1 MTAYVHI
8 GTVKTGTTTI
18 QKFLSNNKNIL
29 LEYRFKYS
37 EVFFTNCKHDDLA
50 KLIIQE
56 EHLSL
61 KREVISNIKN
71 SEYKQQIL
79 KLKNEIDNNKDC
91 KFLFSTEGI
100 SWLFSDEKFIQIL
113 QKLLYEIGFSKI
125 YIVLY
130 LRNTADL
137 LASLSNQEIK
147 NGHKEDNMYSLKVSP
162 DKYFRTHS
170 YNNQW
175 LCQNYSKVFG
185 KENLIIKIFD
195 KNEFYQGDLLKDFIH
210 SIGLKWNK
218 RFVIPLIQNES
229 IDLLGIE
236 LMQRINNFGLGGFL
250 GENSKSLRNFFM
262 KFFRSKDCDIK
273 FQPPK
278 AIVQSYLDY
287 FEESN
292 EWVRKEFFPHKERLF
307 PKKT

>member
-100 SWLFSDEKFIQIL
+100 SWLFSDERNLFKFYKSYYTKLDLVKFIL
-113 QKLLYEIGFSKI
+113 F
-125 YIVLY
+125 
-130 LRNTADL
+130 
-137 LASLSNQEIK
+137 
-147 NGHKEDNMYSLKVSP
+147 
-162 DKYFRTHS
+162 
-170 YNNQW
+170 
-175 LCQNYSKVFG
+175 
-185 KENLIIKIFD
+185 
-195 KNEFYQGDLLKDFIH
+195 FI
-210 SIGLKWNK
+210 
-218 RFVIPLIQNES
+218 
-229 IDLLGIE
+229 
-236 LMQRINNFGLGGFL
+236 
-250 GENSKSLRNFFM
+250 
-262 KFFRSKDCDIK
+262 
-273 FQPPK
+273 
-278 AIVQSYLDY
+278 
-287 FEESN
+287 
-292 EWVRKEFFPHKERLF
+292 
-307 PKKT
+307 